1 MDEEDLSFLEE
12 WNDVS
17 ETEFNNNKTSDSLS
31 SVTTLQESKGKGKGK
46 NDNTFNRNRGDEAS
60 SKVSEAAMTSRSEIN
75 GSRSNSPKPTKLP
88 KTINESIVRTPPLLR
103 GI

>member
-1 MDEEDLSFLEE
+1 MMIFQKPS
-12 WNDVS
+12 S
-17 ETEFNNNKTSDSLS
+17 TSTKTSDLLS
-31 SVTTLQESKGKGKGK
+31 SVTTLQDLKGKGKGK
-46 NDNTFNRNRGDEAS
+46 SKNGNTFNLYRGDEAS

-75 GSRSNSPKPTKLP
+75 GSRSNSPKPTELP